1 MRNGMTPAFNQHP
14 VLLSFPMAAASF
26 VATGLAMGL
35 STWGYLQQAS
45 LAICAAAQVPLS
57 IAYLTHRKLCRRH
70 PDVWSVTLAFPCVST
85 AVWVLA
91 SLTLPIGSTASPC
104 YSATEWPMLI
114 QCSAYLGRSA
124 VTFLLSWLASA
135 GSHHLSGGRG
145 LKAVLPILVLI
156 WIAGGLR
163 FYATTFQ
170 LEMSDTFPDTAQYRV
185 SCINVPDMEAE
196 TKKRLA
202 AGDTIILHTER
213 ATGDGD
219 VVPINDGLVAS
230 YQAMLTDSFQKT
242 QQEAV
247 VVLSFTQDQRSWY
260 HLVSRNGSQ
269 MSYAKNHPVPLVE
282 TDILPGDRPPSV
294 AEVSLGGL
302 PLKVTGSIC
311 FDTDFPWLTRQLG
324 SASLLLES
332 SATWSNIGREHL
344 HGHKYAALENG
355 QTLIKCTED
364 GYTGAIDPFGS
375 VIYEAPQSSG
385 VVSFNVPRY
394 PAQEGTP
401 SSVPGLRRSNWRGGL
416 RLAAACRVSLPELP
430 MAGPLLISWL
440 RQKRFGLF

>member
-1 MRNGMTPAFNQHP
+1 MFFDKNSSNEATVFTNLEAVPGLAIVSMLCCCFLAETMARVWLFFLALLP
-14 VLLSFPMAAASF
+14 V
-26 VATGLAMGL
+26 GLAMGL

-45 LAICAAAQVPLS
+45 LAICVMPETSRCLECNAGVPMREHS
-57 IAYLTHRKLCRRH
+57 
-70 PDVWSVTLAFPCVST
+70 
-85 AVWVLA
+85 
-91 SLTLPIGSTASPC
+91 
-104 YSATEWPMLI
+104 
-114 QCSAYLGRSA
+114 Q
-124 VTFLLSWLASA
+124 
-135 GSHHLSGGRG
+135 
-145 LKAVLPILVLI
+145 
-156 WIAGGLR
+156 
-163 FYATTFQ
+163 ATTFQ

-394 PAQEGTP
+394 PAQEAHPRVYLGFDA
-401 SSVPGLRRSNWRGGL
+401 VIGVAACAWLL
-416 RLAAACRVSLPELP
+416 LAASPCLSSR
-430 MAGPLLISWL
+430 WL
-440 RQKRFGLF
+440 GRF